1 MKRASL
7 AAGLLI
13 GAASTFTFAQAP
25 AANDVPPFKC
35 EPKPQLPG
43 ARLME
48 EPSVRKRFQ
57 GEVDAY
63 KKCMTEY
70 LDARKASIN
79 AHTQAA
85 NAAVEEYNK
94 TMKELQDQQKAQQ

>member
-13 GAASTFTFAQAP
+13 GAASTLTFAQTP
-25 AANDVPPFKC
+25 AATEVPKFNC
-35 EPKPQLPG
+35 DPKPTLPG

-57 GEVDAY
+57 SEVDAY
-63 KKCMTEY
+63 KKCMTTY
-70 LDARKASIN
+70 LDDRKASIN